1 MPKKCYH
8 VQLTTTE
15 RTRLLG
21 LLRRG
26 THPAR
31 QLMRARVLLLADENR
46 LDDEI
51 AEMVQVSPSTVARLR
66 KRYAQEGLE
75 AALSDHPRSGAPP
88 KVTRRLE
95 APLIALACSEPPA
108 GRARWTLRLLADKVV
123 ELGLVEGLSH
133 TSVRRVLKKTS

>member
-75 AALSDHPRSGAPP
+75 AALSDRPRSGAPP